1 MDFIDESRIFVKAG
15 NGGNGCCS
23 FRREK
28 YIPKGGPD
36 GGDGGKGGDVII
48 EASPHYHT
56 LLDQRYHPHYKARRG
71 QHGKGKNCT
80 GRSGED
86 LVIHVPVGTQVRDVE
101 TGEIIA
107 DLVEAGQRIVAAR
120 GGRGGRGNARFVT
133 STRQAPRHC
142 EPGEEGEEKSFRL
155 VLKLLAD
162 VGLVGYP
169 NAGKSTLISRISSA
183 RPKIADYPFT
193 TIVPNLGMVRHKG
206 ADFVVADIPGI
217 IEGAHE
223 GTGLG
228 LRFLRH
234 IERTRI
240 LLYLIDLSP
249 DSGRDP
255 AHELDI
261 LMHELREYSPDLLN
275 RKQLVVF
282 NKCDLPGAAE
292 RAKDAVAFVR
302 GTGYPFFQAS
312 ALTGLGLEDIL
323 NHIVKELYEVRNES
337 GTEEM

>member
-28 YIPKGGPD
+28 FIPKGGPD
-36 GGDGGKGGDVII
+36 GGDGGNGGDVII

-56 LLDQRYHPHYKARRG
+56 LLDQRYHPHYKAQRG

-86 LVIHVPVGTQVRDVE
+86 LVIHVPVGTQVRDFE
-101 TGEIIA
+101 SGEVVA
-107 DLVEAGQRIVAAR
+107 DLVQAGQRMVAAR

-133 STRQAPRHC
+133 STRQAPINC
-142 EPGEEGEEKSFRL
+142 EPGTEGEERSFKL

-162 VGLVGYP
+162 VGLVGFP
-169 NAGKSTLISRISSA
+169 NAGKSTLISKISSA

-193 TIVPNLGMVRHKG
+193 TLVPNLGMVRHKG

-223 GTGLG
+223 GVGLG

-240 LLYLIDLSP
+240 LLYLVDLSP
-249 DSGRDP
+249 DSGRD
-255 AHELDI
+255 ASRELQV
-261 LMHELREYSPDLLN
+261 LMRELREYSPELLE
-275 RKQLVVF
+275 RKQIVVF
-282 NKCDLPGAAE
+282 NKCDLPGAEE
-292 RAKDAVAFVR
+292 RAKEAVAFAR
-302 GTGYPFFQAS
+302 GAGYPFFTVS
-312 ALTGLGLEDIL
+312 ALTGHGVEGIL
-323 NHIVKELYEVRNES
+323 DHIVKELYEVRNEG
-337 GTEEM
+337 GTEDV

>member
-28 YIPKGGPD
+28 FIPKGGPD
-36 GGDGGKGGDVII
+36 GGDGGNGGDVII

-56 LLDQRYHPHYKARRG
+56 LLDQRYHPHYKAQRG

-86 LVIHVPVGTQVRDVE
+86 LVIHVPVGTQVRDFE
-101 TGEIIA
+101 SGEVVA
-107 DLVEAGQRIVAAR
+107 DLVQAGQRMVAAR

-133 STRQAPRHC
+133 STRQAPKNC
-142 EPGEEGEEKSFRL
+142 EPGTEGEERSFKL

-162 VGLVGYP
+162 VGLVGFP
-169 NAGKSTLISRISSA
+169 NAGKSTLISKISSA

-193 TIVPNLGMVRHKG
+193 TLVPNLGMVRHKG

-223 GTGLG
+223 GVGLG

-240 LLYLIDLSP
+240 LLYLVDLSP
-249 DSGRDP
+249 DSGRD
-255 AHELDI
+255 ASRELQV
-261 LMHELREYSPDLLN
+261 LMRELREYSPELLE
-275 RKQLVVF
+275 RKQIVVF
-282 NKCDLPGAAE
+282 NKCDLPGAEE
-292 RAKDAVAFVR
+292 RAKEAVAFAR
-302 GTGYPFFQAS
+302 GAGYHFFTVS
-312 ALTGLGLEDIL
+312 ALTGHGVEGIL
-323 NHIVKELYEVRNES
+323 DHIVKELYEVRNEG
-337 GTEEM
+337 GTEDV